1 MPPISV
7 VIITFNE
14 EKNVR
19 AALESAK
26 WADEIVVV
34 DSFSTDSTTAICR
47 EYTDRVC
54 QEKWRGF
61 SRQKDFAVR
70 QAKNDWVFVLDADE
84 RFTPELAAEVKAL
97 MQAEAEPE
105 KAGYYCPRRNH
116 FGGREI
122 RYGGWYP
129 DYSIRFFDR
138 RKGRFGDRAVHEAVE
153 LDGEAGRLKNPMLH
167 YTYSGVSDYLS
178 RMDKYSTLAAGE
190 LLKKGRKATASDL
203 LFRPPFTFF
212 KMFVM
217 KQGFRDGLHGL
228 MLAALYAFY
237 TFTKYAKL
245 REMRERE
252 GS

>member
-1 MPPISV
+1 MPPVSV

-26 WADEIVVV
+26 WADEVVVV
-34 DSFSTDSTTAICR
+34 DSFSTDSTPAICR
-47 EYTDRVC
+47 EYTESVYR
-54 QEKWRGF
+54 EKWRGF
-61 SRQKDFAVR
+61 SRQKDYAVR

-84 RFTPELAAEVKAL
+84 RFTPELIEEVKAL
-97 MQAEAEPE
+97 ARGEPE

-167 YTYSGVSDYLS
+167 FTYSGVSDYLA

-190 LLKKGRKATASDL
+190 LLKKGRKAKASDL

-217 KQGFRDGLHGL
+217 KQGFRDGFHGL

-245 REMRERE
+245 REMRGRE

>member
-1 MPPISV
+1 MPPVSV

-34 DSFSTDSTTAICR
+34 DSFSSDSTPSICR
-47 EYTDRVC
+47 EYTDSIY

-61 SRQKDFAVR
+61 SRQKEFAVR
-70 QAKNDWVFVLDADE
+70 QARNDWVFVLDADE
-84 RFTPELAAEVKAL
+84 RFTPELAGEIKTL
-97 MQAEAEPE
+97 TRGEPG

-129 DYSIRFFDR
+129 DFSIRFFDR
-138 RKGRFGDRAVHEAVE
+138 RKGRFGERAVHEAVE
-153 LDGEAGRLKNPMLH
+153 LDGEAGFLKNPMLH
-167 YTYSGVSDYLS
+167 FTYSGVSDYLA

-190 LLKKGRKATASDL
+190 LLKKGRKARVSDL

-212 KMFVM
+212 KMFVV

-228 MLAALYAFY
+228 VIAMLYAFY

-245 REMRERE
+245 REMRGLE